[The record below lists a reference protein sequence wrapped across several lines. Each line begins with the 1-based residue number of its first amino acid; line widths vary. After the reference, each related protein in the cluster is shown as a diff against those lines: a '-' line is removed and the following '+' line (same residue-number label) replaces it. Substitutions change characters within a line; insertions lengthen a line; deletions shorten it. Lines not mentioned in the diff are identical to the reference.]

1 MKKILIGTHN
11 KGKFREIAYLI
22 SKKYKKI
29 SPISLKIKSPKET
42 GKSFISNSKL
52 KANFFSKYVDYP
64 VISDDSGLCI
74 KALENKPGIYSAR
87 LAKKHGS
94 FLKAMKFILK
104 KMKKKKDRSATFVC
118 SLSFKKKNK
127 KTFTIEGKLKGKI
140 STKIIGKKGFGYDPI
155 FIPRGEK
162 ITFGQMNK
170 LKKISMDHRFIAF
183 KKLKKKIKIWQIFY
197 SQSCKLS
204 NLELPYHF

>member
-11 KGKFREIAYLI
+11 VGKFKEIAYLI

-52 KANFFSKYVDYP
+52 KVNFFSKHVNYP

-74 KALENKPGIYSAR
+74 EALNNKPGIYSAR

-94 FLKAMKFILK
+94 FLKAMKFILR
-104 KMKKKKDRSATFVC
+104 KMKNQKNRKAVFVC
-118 SLSFKKKNK
+118 SLSYKKNNGK
-127 KTFTIEGKLKGKI
+127 IVSVEGKLKGNI
-140 STKIIGKKGFGYDPI
+140 SYKIIGKKGFGYDPI
-155 FIPRGEK
+155 FIPFKKK
-162 ITFGQMNK
+162 ITFGQMFK
-170 LKKISMDHRFIAF
+170 SKKIKMDHRFIAF
-183 KKLKKKIKIWQIFY
+183 QKLKKKIKI
-197 SQSCKLS
+197 
-204 NLELPYHF
+204 